1 MSPWQVLVSVLWGIL
16 IVAGYYLGKRKG
28 RTADG
33 VWLAVILGPI
43 GLAITTFGLRTRP
56 PEPAPPSPRTTLSPP
71 SVPSSPSRTL
81 TPRRPTA
88 GSGADAP

>member
-1 MSPWQVLVSVLWGIL
+1 MSPWQVFVLVLWCIF

-33 VWLAVILGPI
+33 VWLAIILGPI

-56 PEPAPPSPRTTLSPP
+56 PQAPDAEPADES
-71 SVPSSPSRTL
+71 L
-81 TPRRPTA
+81 TA
-88 GSGADAP
+88 VGSIQPQSDVNSAQTDSWIWR

>member
-1 MSPWQVLVSVLWGIL
+1 MSPWQVFVLVLWCIL

-33 VWLAVILGPI
+33 VWLAIILGPI

-56 PEPAPPSPRTTLSPP
+56 PQTPAAKPADES
-71 SVPSSPSRTL
+71 L
-81 TPRRPTA
+81 TA
-88 GSGADAP
+88 VGSIQPQADVNSAQTDSWIWR